1 MSKKETY
8 NVNHLKNV
16 ADVLRLHRMKT
27 PALIQLGFENFEG
40 LEKAIKK
47 LDTKQ
52 RKSLEKFF
60 GLLSQET
67 SKYEQY
73 CVVRKNEDGY
83 DEVFWKKMPPKDL
96 WKMQQQGFAAVSKLQ
111 DVEFTYL
118 YDDEVK
124 TFCDKLLQ
132 KVQCVNED
140 IIFNL
145 KMILVFNCVI
155 RGGPNLYVDEDG
167 MMPKEKEAE
176 NNFDQVAVLYRFWE
190 EVRGNSYKVK
200 LDLVQEFLDLLPEKQ
215 VREIFWGLGISIP
228 QKLINVGCGKV
239 EEKPFWSFK
248 DVRSLKRKIFPKGP
262 WKITEEAIMGKKV
275 TLYGLRSIYRKNREN
290 WKSDYSLYLPVE
302 DIMLPTGER
311 VKQYSFATKP
321 ENINATNTFS
331 DFGEL
336 LTLKYWADHGL
347 L

>member
-8 NVNHLKNV
+8 NVNHLRDV

-27 PALIQLGFENFEG
+27 PALIQLDFENFEG
-40 LEKAIKK
+40 LEKAIRN
-47 LDTKQ
+47 LETKE

-83 DEVFWKKMPPKDL
+83 DEVFWKKMPPKEL
-96 WKMQQQGFAAVSKLQ
+96 WKMQEIAFSAVSKLQ
-111 DVEFTYL
+111 NIEFAYW
-118 YDDEVK
+118 YDSK
-124 TFCDKLLQ
+124 TREICDKLLQ
-132 KVQCVNED
+132 KVQSRNKD
-140 IIFNL
+140 KIYNL

-167 MMPKEKEAE
+167 RVEKGNESE
-176 NNFDQVAVLYRFWE
+176 NNFDEISVLVNFWK

-200 LDLVQEFLDLLPEKQ
+200 LNLVQEFLDLLPEKQ
-215 VREIFWGLGISIP
+215 QKEIFWGLGIRIP
-228 QKLINVGCGKV
+228 QKLKNVECSKV
-239 EEKPFWSFK
+239 EEKTFWSFK

-262 WKITEEAIMGKKV
+262 WKITEETIFGRKV

-290 WKSDYSLYLPVE
+290 WKSDYSLYLPVK
-302 DIMLPTGER
+302 DMILPTGER

-321 ENINATNTFS
+321 ENINATNTFN

>member
-27 PALIQLGFENFEG
+27 PALIQLGLENFEG
-40 LEKAIKK
+40 LEKAIRN
-47 LDTKQ
+47 LETKE

-83 DEVFWKKMPPKDL
+83 DEVFWKKMPPKDI
-96 WKMQQQGFAAVSKLQ
+96 WKMQEVGFAAVSKLQ
-111 DVEFTYL
+111 GVESAYM
-118 YDDEVK
+118 YDSK
-124 TFCDKLLQ
+124 TREICDKLLQ
-132 KVQCVNED
+132 KVQSRNKD
-140 IIFNL
+140 KIYNL

-155 RGGPNLYVDEDG
+155 RGGPNIFTDEDG
-167 MMPKEKEAE
+167 MMPKEKESE
-176 NNFDQVAVLYRFWE
+176 NNFDEISVLYRFLE

-215 VREIFWGLGISIP
+215 VREIFWGLGINIP
-228 QKLINVGCGKV
+228 QKLINVECKV
-239 EEKPFWSFK
+239 EENPFWSFK
-248 DVRSLKRKIFPKGP
+248 DVRSLKRKIFHNGP
-262 WKITEEAIMGKKV
+262 WKITEDAIMGKKV
-275 TLYGLRSIYRKNREN
+275 TLYGLRTIYRKNREN

>member
-27 PALIQLGFENFEG
+27 PALIQLGLENFEG
-40 LEKAIKK
+40 LEKAIRN
-47 LDTKQ
+47 LETKE

-83 DEVFWKKMPPKDL
+83 DEVFWKKMPPKDI
-96 WKMQQQGFAAVSKLQ
+96 WKMQEMGFAAVSKLQ
-111 DVEFTYL
+111 GVESAYM
-118 YDDEVK
+118 YDSK
-124 TFCDKLLQ
+124 TREICDKLLQ
-132 KVQCVNED
+132 KVQSRNKD
-140 IIFNL
+140 KIYNL

-155 RGGPNLYVDEDG
+155 RGGPNIFTDEDG
-167 MMPKEKEAE
+167 MMPKEKESE
-176 NNFDQVAVLYRFWE
+176 NNFDEISVLYRFLE

-215 VREIFWGLGISIP
+215 VREIFWGLGINIP
-228 QKLINVGCGKV
+228 QKLINVECKV
-239 EEKPFWSFK
+239 EENPFWSFK
-248 DVRSLKRKIFPKGP
+248 DVRSLKRKIFHNGP
-262 WKITEEAIMGKKV
+262 WKITEDAIMGKKV
-275 TLYGLRSIYRKNREN
+275 TLYGLRTIYRKNREN

>member
-27 PALIQLGFENFEG
+27 PALIQLGLENFEG
-40 LEKAIKK
+40 LEKAIRN
-47 LDTKQ
+47 LETKE

-83 DEVFWKKMPPKDL
+83 DEVFWKKMPPKDI
-96 WKMQQQGFAAVSKLQ
+96 WKMQEVGFAAVSKLQ
-111 DVEFTYL
+111 GVESAYM
-118 YDDEVK
+118 YDSK
-124 TFCDKLLQ
+124 TREICDKLLQ
-132 KVQCVNED
+132 KVQSRNKD
-140 IIFNL
+140 KIYNL

-155 RGGPNLYVDEDG
+155 RGGPNIFTDEDG
-167 MMPKEKEAE
+167 MMPKEKESE
-176 NNFDQVAVLYRFWE
+176 NNFDEISVLYRFLE

-215 VREIFWGLGISIP
+215 VREIFGGLGINIP
-228 QKLINVGCGKV
+228 QKLINVECKV

-248 DVRSLKRKIFPKGP
+248 DVRSLKRKIFHNGP
-262 WKITEEAIMGKKV
+262 WKITEDAIMGKKV
-275 TLYGLRSIYRKNREN
+275 TLYGLRTIYRKNREN

>member
-27 PALIQLGFENFEG
+27 PALIQLGLENFEG
-40 LEKAIKK
+40 LEKAIRN
-47 LDTKQ
+47 LETKE

-60 GLLSQET
+60 GLLNQET

-83 DEVFWKKMPPKDL
+83 DEVFWKKMPPKDI
-96 WKMQQQGFAAVSKLQ
+96 WKMQEVGFAAVSKLQ
-111 DVEFTYL
+111 GVEAAYM
-118 YDDEVK
+118 YDSK
-124 TFCDKLLQ
+124 TREICDKLLQ
-132 KVQCVNED
+132 KVQSRNKD
-140 IIFNL
+140 KIYNL

-155 RGGPNLYVDEDG
+155 RGGPNIFTDEDG
-167 MMPKEKEAE
+167 MMPKEKESE
-176 NNFDQVAVLYRFWE
+176 NNFDEISVLYRFLE

-215 VREIFWGLGISIP
+215 VREIFWGLGINIP
-228 QKLINVGCGKV
+228 QKLINVECKV
-239 EEKPFWSFK
+239 EENPFWSFK
-248 DVRSLKRKIFPKGP
+248 DVRSLKRKIFHNGP
-262 WKITEEAIMGKKV
+262 WKITEDAIMGKKV
-275 TLYGLRSIYRKNREN
+275 TLYGLRTIYRKNREN

-336 LTLKYWADHGL
+336 LTLKYWSDHGL

>member
-27 PALIQLGFENFEG
+27 PALIQLGLENFEG
-40 LEKAIKK
+40 LEKAIRN
-47 LDTKQ
+47 LETKE

-83 DEVFWKKMPPKDL
+83 DEVFWKKMPPKDI
-96 WKMQQQGFAAVSKLQ
+96 WKMQEVGFAAVSKLQ
-111 DVEFTYL
+111 GVESAYM
-118 YDDEVK
+118 YDSK
-124 TFCDKLLQ
+124 TREICDKLLQ
-132 KVQCVNED
+132 KVQSRNKD
-140 IIFNL
+140 KIYNL

-155 RGGPNLYVDEDG
+155 RGGPNIFTDEDG
-167 MMPKEKEAE
+167 MMPKEKESE
-176 NNFDQVAVLYRFWE
+176 NNFDEISVLYRFLE

-215 VREIFWGLGISIP
+215 VREIFWGLGINIP
-228 QKLINVGCGKV
+228 QKLINVECKV

-248 DVRSLKRKIFPKGP
+248 DVRSLKRKIFHNGP
-262 WKITEEAIMGKKV
+262 WKITEDAIMGKKV
-275 TLYGLRSIYRKNREN
+275 TLYGLRTIYRKNREN

>member
-8 NVNHLKNV
+8 NVNHLKSV
-16 ADVLRLHRMKT
+16 TEVLRLHRLKT
-27 PALIQLGFENFEG
+27 PTLIQMDLNDLGG

-47 LDTKQ
+47 LDIKE
-52 RKSLEKFF
+52 RKCLEKFF

-67 SKYEQY
+67 SRYEQY

-83 DEVFWKKMPPKDL
+83 DEVFWKKMPPKEL
-96 WKMQQQGFAAVSKLQ
+96 WKMQEIAFSAVSKLQ
-111 DVEFTYL
+111 NIEFAYW
-118 YDDEVK
+118 YDSK
-124 TFCDKLLQ
+124 TREICDKLLQ
-132 KVQCVNED
+132 KVQSKKNKD
-140 IIFNL
+140 KKYAL
-145 KMILVFNCVI
+145 DMLLVFNCVI
-155 RGGPNLYVDEDG
+155 RGGPNIFTDEDG
-167 MMPKEKEAE
+167 IMKKEREAE

-200 LDLVQEFLDLLPEKQ
+200 LNLVQEFLDLLPEKQ
-215 VREIFWGLGISIP
+215 QKEIFWGLGISIP
-228 QKLINVGCGKV
+228 QKLKNVECRA
-239 EEKPFWSFK
+239 EKNNFWSFK
-248 DVRSLKRKIFPKGP
+248 DVRSLKKKIFKGP

-302 DIMLPTGER
+302 DIMLPTGEV

-347 L
+347 M

>member
-27 PALIQLGFENFEG
+27 PALIQLGLENFEG
-40 LEKAIKK
+40 LEKAIRN
-47 LDTKQ
+47 LETKE

-83 DEVFWKKMPPKDL
+83 DEVFWKKMPPKDI
-96 WKMQQQGFAAVSKLQ
+96 WKMQEVGFAAVSKLQ
-111 DVEFTYL
+111 GVESAYM
-118 YDDEVK
+118 YDSK
-124 TFCDKLLQ
+124 TREICDKLLQ
-132 KVQCVNED
+132 KVQSRNKD
-140 IIFNL
+140 KIYNL

-155 RGGPNLYVDEDG
+155 RGGPNIFTDEDG
-167 MMPKEKEAE
+167 MMPKEKESE
-176 NNFDQVAVLYRFWE
+176 NNFDEISVLYRFLE

-215 VREIFWGLGISIP
+215 VREIFWGLGINIP
-228 QKLINVGCGKV
+228 QKLINVECKV
-239 EEKPFWSFK
+239 EENPFWSFK
-248 DVRSLKRKIFPKGP
+248 DVRSLKRKIFHNGP
-262 WKITEEAIMGKKV
+262 WKITEDAIMGKKV
-275 TLYGLRSIYRKNREN
+275 TLYGLRTIYRKNREN

-336 LTLKYWADHGL
+336 LTLKYWSDHGL

>member
-8 NVNHLKNV
+8 NVNHLRNV

-27 PALIQLGFENFEG
+27 PALIQLSFENFEG
-40 LEKAIKK
+40 LEKAIRN
-47 LDTKQ
+47 LETKE

-83 DEVFWKKMPPKDL
+83 DEVFWKKMPPKDI
-96 WKMQQQGFAAVSKLQ
+96 WKMQEVGFAAVSKLQ
-111 DVEFTYL
+111 GVESAYM
-118 YDDEVK
+118 YDSK
-124 TFCDKLLQ
+124 TREICDKLLQ
-132 KVQCVNED
+132 KVQSRNKD
-140 IIFNL
+140 KIYNL

-155 RGGPNLYVDEDG
+155 RGGPNIFTDEDG
-167 MMPKEKEAE
+167 MMPKKKESE
-176 NNFDQVAVLYRFWE
+176 NNFDEISVLYRFLE

-215 VREIFWGLGISIP
+215 VREIFWGLGINIP
-228 QKLINVGCGKV
+228 QKLINVECKV

-248 DVRSLKRKIFPKGP
+248 DVRSLKRKIFHNGP
-262 WKITEEAIMGKKV
+262 WKITEDAIMGKKV
-275 TLYGLRSIYRKNREN
+275 TLYGLRTIYRKNREN

>member
-27 PALIQLGFENFEG
+27 PALIQLGLENFEG
-40 LEKAIKK
+40 LEKAIRN
-47 LDTKQ
+47 LETKE

-83 DEVFWKKMPPKDL
+83 DEVFWKKMPPKDI
-96 WKMQQQGFAAVSKLQ
+96 WKMQEMGFAAVSKLQ
-111 DVEFTYL
+111 GVESAYM
-118 YDDEVK
+118 YDSK
-124 TFCDKLLQ
+124 TREICDKLLQ
-132 KVQCVNED
+132 KVQSRNKD
-140 IIFNL
+140 KIYNL

-155 RGGPNLYVDEDG
+155 RGGPNIFTDEDG
-167 MMPKEKEAE
+167 MMPKEKESE
-176 NNFDQVAVLYRFWE
+176 NNFDEISVLYRFLE

-215 VREIFWGLGISIP
+215 VREIFWGLGINIP
-228 QKLINVGCGKV
+228 QKLINVECKA

-248 DVRSLKRKIFPKGP
+248 DVRSLKRKIFHNGP
-262 WKITEEAIMGKKV
+262 WKITEDAIMGKKV
-275 TLYGLRSIYRKNREN
+275 TLYGLRTIYRKNREN